1 MSFIIF
7 LHMTF
12 LVTLYTNSGKSSAVQ
27 TSPTRSKEEGY
38 EAIESMDMD
47 YSIHHDAE
55 SFELEEHGHEQP
67 K

>member
-7 LHMTF
+7 LHMNF
-12 LVTLYTNSGKSSAVQ
+12 LVNLYTNSGKNSDAQ
-27 TSPTRSKEEGY
+27 PHLAYSKEEGY
-38 EAIESMDMD
+38 EAIESMDAE

-55 SFELEEHGHEQP
+55 SFELETQGLDRP